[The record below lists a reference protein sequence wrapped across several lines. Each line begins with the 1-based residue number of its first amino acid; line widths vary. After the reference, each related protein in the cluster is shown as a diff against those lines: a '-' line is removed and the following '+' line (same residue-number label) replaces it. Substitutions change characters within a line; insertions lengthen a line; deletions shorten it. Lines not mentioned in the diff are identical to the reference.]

1 MPKSVEKND
10 EDSYDGNRSSVLKRK
25 NPHPVRRL
33 FKPIGETQQMCR
45 FCGWVT
51 RENATRMVKHII
63 SVCKKAPISNR
74 RSMEAVVESNAE
86 RENRSLIS
94 GHNKKDIHS
103 YFSECDNGK
112 KRKCLYCEWKTILNL
127 TRMRNH
133 LVMVCKKVPVSIR
146 AQFLK
151 LELTELK
158 EEDPTE
164 KTQPECES
172 FRIVNV
178 LEDGVG
184 KDFEIISTDQLP
196 EEVESLEV
204 MQEEGE
210 EDVTNQNSTYY
221 YEVNQDD
228 DYIIHEMDEN
238 DQQTTSERITLDMA
252 DDSCGAS
259 ESPTMRRKNDEQQ
272 QRSTMAN
279 KVPVVEEDSNEEDED
294 DGTIEVEKQQQYET
308 EQRSIENEASEET
321 LLNLNCDACCW
332 CQKSLMANGGTAV
345 MRDRK
350 LYCSRA
356 CALAKDSAKIPERQ
370 DSSKSAQPE
379 RSRAVSGS
387 TLLSSSSV
395 APKASSTPIP
405 SKSTDNEAVA
415 RENSLRKRI
424 LLGSKP
430 ILRQKAAITSRVTK
444 PMVTAPQSPKKRGNN
459 GPLLRSVK
467 VSAIKKEDA
476 PKQMQQRQKEKPPTK
491 EVIKKMTPIR
501 SSTSSMD
508 TEAAVSEEGSCHSFG
523 GGQVYPQEAPQ
534 SVDHK
539 LQYTK
544 AVISRPAPDF
554 EATAVVDGAF
564 KKVKLSDYLGKYLVF
579 FFYPLDF
586 TFVCPTEIL
595 AFSDRVEEFRKLNT
609 EVIAASI
616 DSHFTH
622 LAWINTPRKEGGLG
636 KINIPLVS
644 DITHSIAKDYGVF
657 LDDLGHTLRGLFI
670 IDNRG
675 ILRQITMNDLPVGR
689 SVDETLRLV
698 QAFQY
703 TDQHGEVCP
712 AGWKPGQDTIV
723 PNPEAKIKY
732 FERNN

>member
-1 MPKSVEKND
+1 MPKAVVQKEENS
-10 EDSYDGNRSSVLKRK
+10 SDGNRSSVLKRK
-25 NPHPVRRL
+25 NPHPVRDL
-33 FKPIGETQQMCR
+33 FKPHGETQQVCR
-45 FCGWVT
+45 YCGWVT

-63 SVCKKAPISNR
+63 SVCKKVPANTR
-74 RSMEAVVESNAE
+74 DSMQNLVESNAE
-86 RENRSLIS
+86 RENRSLLS

-103 YFSECDNGK
+103 YFRQCDNGK
-112 KRKCLYCEWKTILNL
+112 KRECKYCEWKTILNL

-133 LVMVCKKVPVSIR
+133 LVMVCKEVPVSIR

-151 LELTELK
+151 LELAEAK
-158 EEDPTE
+158 EE
-164 KTQPECES
+164 PEETIVPNYDT

-178 LEDGVG
+178 LEGGVR
-184 KDFEIISTDQLP
+184 KDFEVISSDQLP
-196 EEVESLEV
+196 EEVDSLEMV
-204 MQEEGE
+204 PEDGE
-210 EDVTNQNSTYY
+210 ATNQDSTYY
-221 YEVNQDD
+221 YEVNREEG
-228 DYIIHEMDEN
+228 YIIQQMDDN
-238 DQQTTSERITLDMA
+238 DQQTANEGISLEIA
-252 DDSCGAS
+252 EESCDAS
-259 ESPTMRRKNDEQQ
+259 ESPSLRQKSDAQQ
-272 QRSTMAN
+272 QRRQQQQQQQSSTMAN
-279 KVPVVEEDSNEEDED
+279 NLELVSEDSTEEDED
-294 DGTIEVEKQQQYET
+294 DGTIEDEKQQEQQQYET
-308 EQRSIENEASEET
+308 ERQSIEHEAAEDTILE
-321 LLNLNCDACCW
+321 LNSCFW
-332 CQKSLMANGGTAV
+332 CQKSLMENGGTAV

-356 CALAKDSAKIPERQ
+356 CACAMARENQNPSERRQTTKPE
-370 DSSKSAQPE
+370 SSRTFP
-379 RSRAVSGS
+379 S
-387 TLLSSSSV
+387 TSSI
-395 APKASSTPIP
+395 APKGSSTPIQP
-405 SKSTDNEAVA
+405 KSNQGTA
-415 RENSLRKRI
+415 REISLQKRI

-430 ILRQKAAITSRVTK
+430 ILRQKVAAVASPSTQPLVNIPLSPRKRANNGQLVRSREVSIIRKEDTPK
-444 PMVTAPQSPKKRGNN
+444 RIRVESPK
-459 GPLLRSVK
+459 
-467 VSAIKKEDA
+467 
-476 PKQMQQRQKEKPPTK
+476 PTK
-491 EVIKKMTPIR
+491 EVVKGATPIR
-501 SSTSSMD
+501 SSTSSMVS
-508 TEAAVSEEGSCHSFG
+508 EAAVSDEGSCHSFG

-595 AFSDRVEEFRKLNT
+595 AFSDRVAEFRKLNT

-703 TDQHGEVCP
+703 TDKHGEVCP

-732 FERNN
+732 FEKNN